1 MKSQLRIKNFVQNVL
16 GCTCPDKVFE
26 QIEDRHVLPSS
37 SPHSRSM
44 TIGGRLL
51 IYVWEIDGLKGLQ
64 EGIFA
69 MLQTGKEERD
79 ARGLNRFRAVL
90 ASATP
95 QTVELQAKLYFSQFE
110 DKDDRMHIHV
120 VPLIELKNFLPECR

>member
-1 MKSQLRIKNFVQNVL
+1 M
-16 GCTCPDKVFE
+16 D
-26 QIEDRHVLPSS
+26 
-37 SPHSRSM
+37 
-44 TIGGRLL
+44 
-51 IYVWEIDGLKGLQ
+51 LQ
-64 EGIFA
+64 EGLLA

>member
-1 MKSQLRIKNFVQNVL
+1 MSRHLRIKSFVQSVL

-37 SPHSRSM
+37 SPHSRSI

-51 IYVWEIDGLKGLQ
+51 IYVWEVDGLVNLQ
-64 EGIFA
+64 EGLLA

-90 ASATP
+90 AVETP
-95 QTVELQAKLYFSQFE
+95 HAVAPRANLYFSLFE
-110 DKDDRMHIHV
+110 GKDDRMHIHI
-120 VPLIELKNFLPECR
+120 VPLKDLKNL

>member
-1 MKSQLRIKNFVQNVL
+1 MKSQLLIKKFVQNVL

-37 SPHSRSM
+37 SPHSRSI

-51 IYVWEIDGLKGLQ
+51 IYVWEVDGRQDVQ
-64 EGIFA
+64 EGLLV

-90 ASATP
+90 AVETP
-95 QTVELQAKLYFSQFE
+95 HAVAPRANQYFSLLE
-110 DKDDRMHIHV
+110 GKDDRMHIHV
-120 VPLIELKNFLPECR
+120 VPLKDLKNFLPEYR